1 MATDL
6 MPRPTEKTPHRQPVR
21 DFFRRWRSWA
31 HAHPVTRWV
40 YKTIIGLIGLVVVVV
55 GLILVPLP
63 GPGWLVVFIGIA
75 ILGTEFPA
83 AHRLNVFI
91 KRQLQRF
98 WLWWRARNTPEAR
111 STRAAA
117 ARAKR
122 ES

>member
-6 MPRPTEKTPHRQPVR
+6 MPRPTARRPHHQPVG
-21 DFFRRWRSWA
+21 DFFRRWRVWA

-40 YKTIIGLIGLVVVVV
+40 YKVVIGLIGLVVVVV

-75 ILGTEFPA
+75 VLGSEFPA

-91 KRQLQRF
+91 KRQRHRF
-98 WLWWRARNTPEAR
+98 WLRWRAPSSRDRCSAT
-111 STRAAA
+111 
-117 ARAKR
+117 ARANR
-122 ES
+122 RS

>member
-6 MPRPTEKTPHRQPVR
+6 MPRPTDRRPRHQSVR
-21 DFFRRWRSWA
+21 DFFRRWRVWA

-40 YKTIIGLIGLVVVVV
+40 YKTVIGLIGLIVVVV

-91 KRQLQRF
+91 KRPLHRF
-98 WLWWRARNTPEAR
+98 WLWWRARNIPEGRSAR
-111 STRAAA
+111 G
-117 ARAKR
+117 ARARANR
-122 ES
+122 EN